1 MNYVFSIGG
10 GGGGSPPRPFLAFRL
25 FAAARIEKGIFS
37 FIFRFPFF
45 LRNDREENRFIW
57 INFSSF
63 SRRWI
68 EDSKIFQR
76 NIWIVSSLS
85 FKKKIGRVCS
95 ILLKKEREKK
105 IFSRP
110 PHSTLHFNFAKISLL
125 RSWNSIFLP
134 EIFDMTRERENSTAE
149 NGNFARNVEQLDALW
164 FEFLHFYKCCIYIS
178 NVTLAKTNTII
189 FYTVFF

>member
-1 MNYVFSIGG
+1 MCFRSEEGEE
-10 GGGGSPPRPFLAFRL
+10 GSPPRPFLA
-25 FAAARIEKGIFS
+25 AARIEKSDIFS

-85 FKKKIGRVCS
+85 FKKKSAEYARFFW
-95 ILLKKEREKK
+95 KKREKK
-105 IFSRP
+105 YFHVHRTLRYILISQKFPCCDREIRYFYPRYLIWHVNVKIQRRRMGILRVMSNNWMLYGLNFCIFTSVVYIYRTSR
-110 PHSTLHFNFAKISLL
+110 LL
-125 RSWNSIFLP
+125 KLI
-134 EIFDMTRERENSTAE
+134 
-149 NGNFARNVEQLDALW
+149 Q
-164 FEFLHFYKCCIYIS
+164 
-178 NVTLAKTNTII
+178 
-189 FYTVFF
+189 

>member
-25 FAAARIEKGIFS
+25 FAAARIEKWDIFS

-68 EDSKIFQR
+68 EDSKIFQW

-85 FKKKIGRVCS
+85 FKKKIGRVYS
-95 ILLKKEREKK
+95 ILVKKEREKK
-105 IFSRP
+105 YFHVHRTLRYILISQKFPCCDREIRYFYPRYLIWHVNVKIQRRRMGILRVMSNNWMLYGLNFCIFTSVVYIYRTSR
-110 PHSTLHFNFAKISLL
+110 LL
-125 RSWNSIFLP
+125 KLI
-134 EIFDMTRERENSTAE
+134 
-149 NGNFARNVEQLDALW
+149 Q
-164 FEFLHFYKCCIYIS
+164 
-178 NVTLAKTNTII
+178 
-189 FYTVFF
+189 